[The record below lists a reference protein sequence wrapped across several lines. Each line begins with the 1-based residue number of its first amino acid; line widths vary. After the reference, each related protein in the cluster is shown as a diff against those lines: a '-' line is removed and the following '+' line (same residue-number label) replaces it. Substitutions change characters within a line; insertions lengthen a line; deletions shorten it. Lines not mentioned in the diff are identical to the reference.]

1 MVTDGVD
8 GGRVRDVLR
17 KRSDV
22 LTALSTERLDKPA
35 LCDAVGVS
43 RSTVDRA
50 IADLVETGLVR
61 EADGRYEAT
70 HAGQLGLETYREY
83 RDVTDTLGAA
93 EPLLDALPDD
103 APVGT
108 DLLDGGTVTDTDPS
122 LPEAALTEVLERLPD
137 AETLRGFAPVVKTN
151 YVSMLQDAVV
161 DEGLSVE
168 IVVQADTLDSL
179 QTITAARP
187 AVAEFFAVDA
197 VDVFTTDEELPY
209 ALWLLDGPALE
220 HAGITVHDGG
230 AVVGVLSNDDPDV
243 VATYHDQYESVRERA
258 SRLDPATLGE

>member
-8 GGRVRDVLR
+8 GERVRDVLR

-22 LTALSTERLDKPA
+22 LAALSTERHDKPA

-50 IADLVETGLVR
+50 IAELVETGLVR
-61 EADGRYEAT
+61 EADGQYEAT
-70 HAGQLGLETYREY
+70 HAGQLGLDTYCGY

-103 APVGT
+103 APVGL
-108 DLLDGGTVTDTDPS
+108 DLLDGGTVTVTDPS
-122 LPEAALTEVLERLPD
+122 LPEAALTEVLDRLPA

-161 DEGLSVE
+161 EEGLSVE
-168 IVVQADTLDSL
+168 IVVKADTLDSI
-179 QTITAARP
+179 QTIAAARP
-187 AVAEFFAVDA
+187 GVAEFFEADA
-197 VDVFTTDEELPY
+197 VDVFTTDEALPY
-209 ALWLLDGPALE
+209 ALWLLDGPGLE

-243 VATYHDQYESVRERA
+243 VATYRDQYESVRERA
-258 SRLDPATLGE
+258 RPLDADAR